1 MHDLRLS
8 SLKLKSSTMILFLL
22 SFAFLTATTAQS
34 KPNYAVEIRRTS
46 HGIPHI
52 TAKDYGSL
60 GFGEG
65 YAFAQDHLCSL
76 ADQVIKVRGER
87 ARFFGAGENNKHLNS
102 DVTMKALG
110 LYEQAESMIKAMTK
124 DQRDQVEGYVAGY
137 NQYLREKTAN
147 GVGGWCRG
155 KEWVFEIKA
164 VDVIAY
170 NQSVVVTS
178 TNFADMIATA
188 APPKNEA
195 AENIQVTIPEFEMA
209 SNAWAIGSERSATGR
224 GMLIANPHYPWNGS
238 NRFWEKHLIIPGKLD
253 VYGVGLLGSPGVS
266 IGFNKAVAWTHT
278 VSAGKRFTMY
288 SLNLAPGN
296 PTKYLYDGKEREM
309 TSKVI
314 HVDVR
319 QADGN
324 VKNIEKRVFFSHYGP
339 IINFPGVGWS
349 AKRVATVR
357 DANANNTEFYAQ
369 RSAMNAAKSLDE
381 FKQAHAK
388 YNSIPWINT
397 IATSPDGRAWYADTS
412 ATPNLKPAA
421 IEALMKRK
429 DSDMMTKTAWDR
441 GIILLDGSDSL
452 YEWVNDPSTRAGVI
466 PYSKMPQL
474 ERKDYVFNANDSFWL
489 ANPHQLL
496 TGYSPLQGLEGTAR
510 TLRTRMNA
518 IMLDDTSPT
527 GLAGKDGKFTF
538 DELASAAISNRS
550 MSAELLRAELVN
562 RCKATPSVNLD
573 GQNVDLSK
581 ACGIL
586 SQWNGRFD
594 VDSVGA
600 VLWREFTTQYEAA
613 DLQKV
618 GVLFQKEFNAA
629 DSMNTP
635 NTMTPDKNNE
645 SLLKLARAI
654 RVIEQAGFAIDA
666 PLGKVQYSDK
676 NGGRIPIHGGG
687 AYEGIS
693 NVVSY
698 SPASPTLEPFTT
710 PEKAKGSRYLGKDG
724 YLINYG
730 TSFIMAL
737 EFTPKGPRAQAFLT
751 YSESGDPTSPQYYDQ
766 TELFSA
772 KKWRKILFTE
782 AEIKSDKNLTTKKL
796 TNTK

>member
-1 MHDLRLS
+1 MHRTFPSPLRRKIAL
-8 SLKLKSSTMILFLL
+8 LFLAIFITQIL
-22 SFAFLTATTAQS
+22 SVAVFAQYS
-34 KPNYAVEIRRTS
+34 AVIRRTS

-52 TAKDYGSL
+52 TAKDYASL

-110 LYEQAESMIKAMTK
+110 LYEQAESILKAMTK

-137 NQYLREKTAN
+137 NQYLHEKTAN
-147 GVGGWCRG
+147 SVTGWCRG
-155 KEWVFEIKA
+155 KEWVFEIKT

-195 AENIQVTIPEFEMA
+195 AENVQVTIPEFEMA
-209 SNAWAIGSERSATGR
+209 SNAWAVGSERSASGR

-314 HVDVR
+314 SVDVR
-319 QADGN
+319 EKDGSI
-324 VKNIEKRVFFSHYGP
+324 KKIEKRVFFSHYGP
-339 IINFPGVGWS
+339 ILNFPGVGWS

-369 RSAMNAAKSLDE
+369 RSAMNAAKSLEE

-397 IATSPDGRAWYADTS
+397 VATSPDGRAWYADTS

-429 DSDMMTKTAWDR
+429 DSDMMAKTAWER

-496 TGYSPLQGLEGTAR
+496 TGYSPLQGLEGTPR
-510 TLRTRMNA
+510 SLRTRMNA
-518 IMLDDTSPT
+518 VILDDKSPN
-527 GLAGKDGKFTF
+527 GASGADGKFTLE
-538 DELASAAISNRS
+538 ELATAAINNRS
-550 MSAELLRAELVN
+550 MSAEILRAEMVR
-562 RCKATPSVNLD
+562 RCQANPSVTLD
-573 GQNVDLSK
+573 GQNVDLRK
-581 ACGIL
+581 ACQVL
-586 SQWNGRFD
+586 ANWDGRYNT
-594 VDSVGA
+594 DSVGA
-600 VLWREFTTQYEAA
+600 PLWREFITQYEMP
-613 DLQKV
+613 DTLRK
-618 GVLFQKEFNAA
+618 GKLFDNDFNAA
-629 DSMNTP
+629 DSVNTP
-635 NTMTPDKNNE
+635 NIMTPDKNNE
-645 SLLKLARAI
+645 SLVRLARAV
-654 RVIEQAGFAIDA
+654 RMLQQAGFDVDV
-666 PLGKVQYSDK
+666 PLGKIQHSDR
-676 NGGRIPIHGGG
+676 NGGRIPIHGGDG
-687 AYEGIS
+687 PYEGIA
-693 NVVSY
+693 NVVDY
-698 SPASPTLEPFTT
+698 SGARTTLETSTIPN
-710 PEKAKGSRYLGKDG
+710 KISGSRYLAKEG
-724 YLINYG
+724 YLINRG

-737 EFTPKGPRAQAFLT
+737 EFTAKGPRARAFLT

-766 TELFSA
+766 TQLFSE

-782 AEIKSDKNLTTKKL
+782 AEIKSDANLKTTKV
-796 TNTK
+796 TNKK